1 MISTF
6 FRMRLSGRGKV
17 CVRFGI
23 ADPELPLIL
32 NTTGKESQT
41 SLRLSKMM
49 QSSDSVEITVP
60 GKLHCCQQAIDSLNG
75 SGRIVGNPYL
85 SGLCKGCPL
94 FAHDQQT
101 PSDTS
106 LLIWRFASAS
116 ASQGVSLS

>member
-49 QSSDSVEITVP
+49 QSSRF
-60 GKLHCCQQAIDSLNG
+60 
-75 SGRIVGNPYL
+75 GRNYGAWET
-85 SGLCKGCPL
+85 PL
-94 FAHDQQT
+94 L
-101 PSDTS
+101 PTS
-106 LLIWRFASAS
+106 HRFIERLWADCR
-116 ASQGVSLS
+116 QPLP